1 MPVMETPR
9 SLSKICW
16 TRPFSQGSGLHDDRV
31 LRGGN
36 WNNNP
41 SNCRTVN
48 RNYNYPSNRNN
59 NYGFRVVV
67 AVSR

>member
-1 MPVMETPR
+1 
-9 SLSKICW
+9 
-16 TRPFSQGSGLHDDRV
+16 LHDDRV